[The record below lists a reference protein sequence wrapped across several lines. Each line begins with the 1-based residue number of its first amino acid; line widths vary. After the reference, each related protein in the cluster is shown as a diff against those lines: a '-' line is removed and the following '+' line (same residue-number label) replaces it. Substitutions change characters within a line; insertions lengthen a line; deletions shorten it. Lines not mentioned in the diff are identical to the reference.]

1 MMEMQ
6 PLAHKAADP
15 VAKPVIDAIGY
26 CAACLTTISF
36 LPQLLRVLKTRSAR
50 DISLGMFL
58 IFTLGTLC
66 WLVYGLLV
74 HAVPVFIANSATLL
88 LSGAILFLKLRFD
101 RNATSGRQPGDA
113 PR

>member
-1 MMEMQ
+1 MDAQRITQTATHPMRR
-6 PLAHKAADP
+6 
-15 VAKPVIDAIGY
+15 PVIDAIGY

-50 DISLGMFL
+50 DISLGMFS

-66 WLVYGLLV
+66 WLLYGLLL
-74 HAVPVFIANSATLL
+74 HAVPVFLANGVTLL

-101 RNATSGRQPGDA
+101 RNATRPQQPGDA